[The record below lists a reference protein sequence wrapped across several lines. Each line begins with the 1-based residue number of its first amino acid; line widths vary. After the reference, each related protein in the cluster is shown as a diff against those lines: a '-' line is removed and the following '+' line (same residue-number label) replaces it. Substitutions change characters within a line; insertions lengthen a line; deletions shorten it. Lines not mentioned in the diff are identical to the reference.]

1 MNKISAPQVSTGSG
15 LKDRIREIVSE
26 NGGLKLPLEEIKD
39 STDLYRAGMTSY
51 SSVLL
56 MIALENEFNLEFPDG
71 MLSRDVFESV
81 DAIAHAIESLLRLE
95 L

>member
-1 MNKISAPQVSTGSG
+1 MNKISAAQVSAGSG
-15 LKDRIREIVSE
+15 LKERIREIVSE

-81 DAIAHAIESLLRLE
+81 DAIAHAIESLLRAE
-95 L
+95 S

>member
-1 MNKISAPQVSTGSG
+1 MNKTSAPQMAGSG
-15 LKDRIREIVSE
+15 LKDRIREIVGE
-26 NGGLKLPLEEIKD
+26 NAGLKLPLGEIKD

-56 MIALENEFNLEFPDG
+56 MVSLENEFNIEFADS

-81 DAIAHAIESLLRLE
+81 ESIAHAIESLLRAE
-95 L
+95 S

>member
-1 MNKISAPQVSTGSG
+1 MNKISAAQVSTGSG

-81 DAIAHAIESLLRLE
+81 DAIAHAVESLLRAE
-95 L
+95 S